1 MTVGKGAKTRD
12 AILERAA
19 AIASRSGL
27 EGLTI
32 GGLAKDLNLSK
43 SGLIAHFGS
52 KEALDLAVLQWAAAL
67 FANTVITPAV
77 TGGSGELRVRS
88 LFDGWFKYAAHKQLP
103 GGDIFTAAASELDDN
118 PGVCRYY
125 VARVQRDWIGTLE
138 NATRE
143 AMAEGQFRPD
153 LDPGQIA
160 FNIISILQA
169 YHMFHRL
176 LNVPNAELRA
186 RASFESLMARARAPG
201 RTAPAVAA
209 PAAAAAAPA
218 VAAPAPAPA
227 TN

>member
-1 MTVGKGAKTRD
+1 M
-12 AILERAA
+12 
-19 AIASRSGL
+19 
-27 EGLTI
+27 
-32 GGLAKDLNLSK
+32 
-43 SGLIAHFGS
+43 
-52 KEALDLAVLQWAAAL
+52 LQWAAAL

-77 TGGSGELRVRS
+77 TGGSGELRICS

-118 PGVCRYY
+118 PGVRRYY

-143 AMAEGQFRPD
+143 AMGEGQFRPD

-169 YHMFHRL
+169 CHMVHRL

-186 RASFESLMARARAPG
+186 RLVRIADGPPPRARPQCSRG
-201 RTAPAVAA
+201 RRPRCCCRRACGGRSRAGARYKLKQARWSARSSVVFCRVPPRLEFSTVW
-209 PAAAAAAPA
+209 
-218 VAAPAPAPA
+218 
-227 TN
+227 